1 MMQNLEIDTVVFLLL
16 GTVAG
21 GIAILYSF
29 GIVREWMGQWIRA
42 TTDTIR
48 RAFRP
53 DSTLEAHIAAQW
65 TEGRLRLDALL
76 ALLQS
81 LAISLEK
88 EVETLRRLDPSGPL
102 YEREAHEHV
111 TPTLRRFTFD
121 KHLRDE
127 CLMLVP
133 LLQFCAQDLAESQ
146 GLDMTQKLRVL
157 AKIQAALESGGR

>member
-1 MMQNLEIDTVVFLLL
+1 MHNLGIATILFLIL
-16 GTVAG
+16 GSVAG
-21 GIAILYSF
+21 GVAIFYLF
-29 GIVREWMGQWIRA
+29 GIVRVRLGRWIRA
-42 TTDTIR
+42 TTGTIR
-48 RAFRP
+48 RAFVS
-53 DSTLEAHIAAQW
+53 DSSLEAHIATQW

-76 ALLQS
+76 GLLQI

-102 YEREAHEHV
+102 YEREALNHV

-127 CLMLVP
+127 CLVLVP

-146 GLDMTQKLRVL
+146 GLDMTQKLGVL

>member
-1 MMQNLEIDTVVFLLL
+1 MMQNIEISTALFSLL
-16 GTVAG
+16 GMVAG
-21 GIAILYSF
+21 GVAIFSLF
-29 GIVREWMGQWIRA
+29 GIVRVKLGRWIRA
-42 TTDTIR
+42 TTGTIR
-48 RAFRP
+48 RVVVH
-53 DSTLEAHIAAQW
+53 DSSLDTHIATQW

-81 LAISLEK
+81 LAVSLEK

-102 YEREAHEHV
+102 YEREAHKHV
-111 TPTLRRFTFD
+111 TPALRRFTFD

-133 LLQFCAQDLAESQ
+133 LLQFCAQDIAESQ
-146 GLDMTQKLRVL
+146 GLDMTQKLGVL

>member
-1 MMQNLEIDTVVFLLL
+1 MQNLEISTVLIFLL
-16 GTVAG
+16 GTVVG
-21 GIAILYSF
+21 GVAILYVF
-29 GIVREWMGQWIRA
+29 GIVRVGLGRWIRA
-42 TTDTIR
+42 TTGMIR
-48 RAFRP
+48 RAFVP
-53 DSTLEAHIAAQW
+53 DSSLEAHIATQW

-76 ALLQS
+76 SLLQI

-102 YEREAHEHV
+102 YERETLTHV

-127 CLMLVP
+127 CRVLVP
-133 LLQFCAQDLAESQ
+133 LLQFCAQDLAEYQ
-146 GLDMTQKLRVL
+146 GLDMTQKLGVL

>member
-1 MMQNLEIDTVVFLLL
+1 MQNIEISTVLFSLL
-16 GTVAG
+16 GMVAG
-21 GIAILYSF
+21 GVAIFYLF
-29 GIVREWMGQWIRA
+29 GIVRVGLGRWIRA
-42 TTDTIR
+42 TTGTIR
-48 RAFRP
+48 RAFVS
-53 DSTLEAHIAAQW
+53 DSSLEAHIATQW

-76 ALLQS
+76 GLLQI

-102 YEREAHEHV
+102 YEREALNHV

-127 CLMLVP
+127 CLVLVP

-146 GLDMTQKLRVL
+146 GLDMTQKLGVL
-157 AKIQAALESGGR
+157 AKIQAALESGSR